1 MAVKLKLFACCPLL
15 DYPFIEIKF
24 AHFFNQAMLNHKQ
37 QTIKKSVTVSGV
49 GLHTG
54 VQATMTFLPAKPDH
68 GIKFQR
74 VDLPGQPI
82 IEADCDRVVDVS
94 RGTTIEQSGAR
105 VSTIE
110 HTLAA
115 LVGLEI
121 DNVLI
126 QIDGPEAPIMDGSS
140 IQFVNALK
148 EVGTEEQNALRD
160 FYEVPD
166 SIFYRESARGVEIAA
181 LPLDDY
187 RVTVMVDYNSPVLGS
202 QHASITSIQQ
212 FEKEIASCRT
222 FCFLHELEMLYKNNL
237 IRGGDLNNAIV
248 IVDRVV
254 ETHEL
259 DNIAKMLNKPKV
271 EVKKEGILNNIELR
285 YNNEPARHKLLDIIG
300 DLALAGRPLKAQIL
314 AARPGHAA
322 NVAFA
327 KKLKKAMQD
336 SSKQGVPK
344 YNPTL
349 PAVMDINK
357 IVSTLPHR
365 YPFLLVDKVIHL
377 DSERV
382 VGVKNV
388 TANENFFQGHFP
400 KNPVMPGVLQVEA
413 MAQVGGIL
421 VMNTVPDPEN
431 YWTYFLG
438 IDEFRFRKMVFP
450 GDTLV
455 IQCDLLAPIRR
466 GIAKMSG
473 RAYVGNTLVCEGTMT
488 ASIVRKDL

>member
-1 MAVKLKLFACCPLL
+1 
-15 DYPFIEIKF
+15 
-24 AHFFNQAMLNHKQ
+24 MLNHKQ
-37 QTIKKSVTVSGV
+37 QTIKKSVTLSGV

-54 VQATMTFLPAKPDH
+54 IVTNMTFQPAKPNH

-74 VDLPGQPI
+74 IDLPGSPI
-82 IEADCDRVVDVS
+82 IDADCDNVVDVS

-115 LVGLEI
+115 LTGLEI

-126 QIDGPEAPIMDGSS
+126 QLDGPEAPIMDGSS
-140 IQFVNALK
+140 IQFVNVLNEAGK
-148 EVGTEEQNALRD
+148 EEQNALRD
-160 FYEVPD
+160 FFEVQD
-166 SIFYRESARGVEIAA
+166 GIFYREVDRNVEIAA

-187 RVTVMVDYNSPVLGS
+187 RVTVMIDYNSPVLGS
-202 QHASITSIQQ
+202 QHASITNIRQ

-237 IRGGDLNNAIV
+237 IKGGDLNNAIV

-254 ETHEL
+254 QEHEL
-259 DNIAKMLNKPKV
+259 DNIAEMLGKPKV

-300 DLALAGRPLKAQIL
+300 DLTLAGRPLKAQIL

-327 KKLKKAMQD
+327 KKLKKAMAEAD
-336 SSKQGVPK
+336 KKGIPR
-344 YNPTL
+344 YNPNL
-349 PAVMDINK
+349 PPVLDINQ
-357 IVSTLPHR
+357 ISNILRHR
-365 YPFLLVDKVIHL
+365 YPFLLIDKIIHL
-377 DSERV
+377 DHQSV
-382 VGVKNV
+382 AGVKNV
-388 TANENFFQGHFP
+388 TMNEPFFQGHFP
-400 KNPVMPGVLQVEA
+400 GNPVMPAVLQVET
-413 MAQVGGIL
+413 MAQIGGIFVL
-421 VMNTVPDPEN
+421 STVPDPEN

-438 IDEFRFRKMVFP
+438 IESFRFRKMVLP

-455 IQCDLLAPIRR
+455 IQCNLLVPIKR

-473 RAYVGNTLVCEGTMT
+473 RAYVGSTLVCEGTMT
-488 ASIVRKDL
+488 ASIVRKDA

>member
-1 MAVKLKLFACCPLL
+1 
-15 DYPFIEIKF
+15 
-24 AHFFNQAMLNHKQ
+24 MLNIKQ
-37 QTIKKSVTVSGV
+37 QTIQKSVTLSGV

-54 VQATMTFLPAKPDH
+54 VQTNMTFVPAKPNH

-74 VDLPGQPI
+74 IDLPGSPI
-82 IEADCDRVVDVS
+82 IDADCDNVVDVS

-115 LVGLEI
+115 LTGLEI

-126 QIDGPEAPIMDGSS
+126 QLDGPECAIMDGSS
-140 IQFVNALK
+140 IQFVEILK
-148 EVGTEEQNALRD
+148 QAETEEQNAIRD
-160 FYEVPD
+160 FFEVQEPL
-166 SIFYRESARGVEIAA
+166 FYREAARNVEIAA

-202 QHASITSIQQ
+202 QHASITDIRQ

-254 ETHEL
+254 QEDEL
-259 DNIAKMLNKPKV
+259 DNIAKMLGKPKV
-271 EVKKEGILNNIELR
+271 AVKQEGILNNIELR
-285 YNNEPARHKLLDIIG
+285 YKNEPARHKLLDIVG
-300 DLALAGRPLKAQIL
+300 DLTLAGRPLKAQIL

-327 KKLKKAMQD
+327 KKLKKAMAD
-336 SSKQGVPK
+336 SDRKGRPK
-344 YNPTL
+344 YNPSL
-349 PAVMDINK
+349 PPVMDINK
-357 IVSTLPHR
+357 VSNILKHR
-365 YPFLLVDKVIHL
+365 YPFLMIDKVIYL
-377 DSERV
+377 DNESV
-382 VGVKNV
+382 AAVKNV
-388 TANENFFQGHFP
+388 TINEPYFQGHFP
-400 KNPVMPGVLQVEA
+400 GNPIMPGVLQVEA
-413 MAQVGGIL
+413 MVQTGGIL
-421 VMNTVPDPEN
+421 VLNTVPDPEN
-431 YWTYFLG
+431 YWTYFIG
-438 IDEFRFRKMVFP
+438 IENFRFRKMVLP

-455 IQCDLLAPIRR
+455 IQCDLLAPIKR

-473 RAYVGNTLVCEGTMT
+473 RAFVGNTLVCEGTMI

>member
-1 MAVKLKLFACCPLL
+1 
-15 DYPFIEIKF
+15 
-24 AHFFNQAMLNHKQ
+24 MLNHKQ
-37 QTIKKSVTVSGV
+37 RTIKKSVTISGV

-54 VQATMTFLPAKPDH
+54 VQTTVTFLPAKPNH

-74 VDLPGQPI
+74 VDLPGSPI
-82 IEADCDRVVDVS
+82 IDADCDRVVDVS

-121 DNVLI
+121 DNVMI

-140 IQFVNALK
+140 IQFVQVLK
-148 EVGTEEQNALRD
+148 EAGTEEQNALRD
-160 FYEVPD
+160 FFEVQD
-166 SIFYRESARGVEIAA
+166 SIFYRESARHVEIAA

-187 RVTVMVDYNSPVLGS
+187 RVTVMIDYNSPVLGS
-202 QHASITSIQQ
+202 QHASITNIQQ

-237 IRGGDLNNAIV
+237 IKGGDLNNAIV

-254 ETHEL
+254 EPSEL
-259 DNIAKMLNKPKV
+259 DNIARMLNKPTV
-271 EVKKEGILNNIELR
+271 EVKKEGILNNVELR

-327 KKLKKAMQD
+327 KKLKKAMAESD
-336 SSKQGVPK
+336 KKGVPR
-344 YNPTL
+344 YNPSL
-349 PAVMDINK
+349 PPVMDINK
-357 IVSTLPHR
+357 ITQTLPHR
-365 YPFLLVDKVIHL
+365 YPFLLIDKIIYL
-377 DSERV
+377 DKETV
-382 VGVKNV
+382 AGVKNV
-388 TANENFFQGHFP
+388 TMNENFFAGHFP
-400 KNPVMPGVLQVEA
+400 GNPVMPGVLQVEA
-413 MAQVGGIL
+413 MAQIGGIL
-421 VMNTVPDPEN
+421 VLNTVPDPEN

-438 IDEFRFRKMVFP
+438 IDDFRFRKMVLP

-455 IQCDLLAPIRR
+455 IQCDLLAPIKR
-466 GIAKMSG
+466 GIAKMYG
-473 RAYVGNTLVCEGTMT
+473 RGYVGNTLVCEGTMT
-488 ASIVRKDL
+488 ASIVRKDT

>member
-1 MAVKLKLFACCPLL
+1 MT
-15 DYPFIEIKF
+15 
-24 AHFFNQAMLNHKQ
+24 LNHKQ
-37 QTIKKSVTVSGV
+37 QTIKKSVTLSGV

-54 VQATMTFLPAKPDH
+54 VQTNMTFLPAKPNH

-74 VDLPGQPI
+74 VDLPGMPI
-82 IEADCDRVVDVS
+82 IDADCDRVVDVS

-126 QIDGPEAPIMDGSS
+126 QLDGPEAPIMDGSS
-140 IQFVNALK
+140 IQFVNILK
-148 EVGTEEQNALRD
+148 EAETEEQNALRD
-160 FYEVPD
+160 FYEVQD
-166 SIFYRESARGVEIAA
+166 SIFYREAARNVEIAA

-187 RVTVMVDYNSPVLGS
+187 RVTVMIDYNSPVLGS
-202 QHASITSIQQ
+202 QHASITNIRQ

-254 ETHEL
+254 ENHEL
-259 DNIAKMLNKPKV
+259 ENIAKMLGKPRV

-327 KKLKKAMQD
+327 RKLKKLMQED
-336 SSKQGVPK
+336 DKKGRPK
-344 YNPTL
+344 YNPSL
-349 PAVMDINK
+349 PPVMDINK
-357 IVSTLPHR
+357 ITGTLPHR
-365 YPFLLVDKVIHL
+365 YPFLLIDKVIYL
-377 DSERV
+377 DNETV
-382 VGVKNV
+382 ACVKNV
-388 TANENFFQGHFP
+388 TYNEPFFQGHFP
-400 KNPVMPGVLQVEA
+400 GNPVMPGVLQVEA
-413 MAQVGGIL
+413 MVQTGGIL
-421 VMNTVPDPEN
+421 VLNTVPDPEN

-438 IDEFRFRKMVFP
+438 IENFRFRKMVLP

-455 IQCDLLAPIRR
+455 IQCDLIAPIKR
-466 GIAKMSG
+466 GIAKMYG
-473 RAYVGNTLVCEGTMT
+473 RGYVGNSLVCEGSMT
-488 ASIVRKDL
+488 ASIVRKDS

>member
-1 MAVKLKLFACCPLL
+1 
-15 DYPFIEIKF
+15 
-24 AHFFNQAMLNHKQ
+24 MLNHKQ
-37 QTIKKSVTVSGV
+37 QTIKKSVTLSGV

-54 VQATMTFLPAKPDH
+54 VQTTLTFMPAKPNH

-74 VDLPGQPI
+74 VDLPGSPI
-82 IEADCDRVVDVS
+82 IDADCDRVVDVS

-115 LVGLEI
+115 CVGLEI

-140 IQFVNALK
+140 IQFVQVLK
-148 EVGTEEQNALRD
+148 EAGTEEQKALRD
-160 FYEVPD
+160 FFEVQD
-166 SIFYRESARGVEIAA
+166 SIFYRESGRHVEIAA

-187 RVTVMVDYNSPVLGS
+187 RVTVMIDYNSPVLGS
-202 QHASITSIQQ
+202 QHASITNIQQ

-237 IRGGDLNNAIV
+237 IKGGDLNNAIV
-248 IVDRVV
+248 IVDRII
-254 ETHEL
+254 EPHEL
-259 DNIAKMLNKPKV
+259 ENIARMLNKPTV
-271 EVKKEGILNNIELR
+271 EVKKEGILNNVELR

-327 KKLKKAMQD
+327 KKLKKAMAESD
-336 SSKQGVPK
+336 KKGVPR
-344 YNPTL
+344 YNPSL
-349 PAVMDINK
+349 PPVMDINK
-357 IVSTLPHR
+357 ITQTLPHR
-365 YPFLLVDKVIHL
+365 YPFLLIDKIIYL
-377 DSERV
+377 DKETV
-382 VGVKNV
+382 AGVKNV
-388 TANENFFQGHFP
+388 TMNEYFFAGHFP
-400 KNPVMPGVLQVEA
+400 GNPVMPGVLQVEA
-413 MAQVGGIL
+413 MAQIGGIL
-421 VMNTVPDPEN
+421 VLNTVPDPEN

-438 IDEFRFRKMVFP
+438 IDEFRFRKMVLP

-455 IQCDLLAPIRR
+455 IQCDLLAPIKR
-466 GIAKMSG
+466 GIAKMYG
-473 RAYVGNTLVCEGTMT
+473 RGYVGNTLVCEGTMT
-488 ASIVRKDL
+488 ASIVRKDS

>member
-1 MAVKLKLFACCPLL
+1 
-15 DYPFIEIKF
+15 
-24 AHFFNQAMLNHKQ
+24 MLNHKQ
-37 QTIKKSVTVSGV
+37 HTIRKAVTVSGV

-54 VQATMTFLPAKPDH
+54 VTTTMTFLPAKPNH

-74 VDLPGQPI
+74 VDLPGSPVI
-82 IEADCDRVVDVS
+82 DADCDNVVDVS

-110 HTLAA
+110 HSLAA

-126 QIDGPEAPIMDGSS
+126 QLDGPEVPIMDGSS
-140 IQFVNALK
+140 MPFVQALH
-148 EVGTEEQNALRD
+148 EAGAEEQNALRD
-160 FYEVPD
+160 FFEVQD
-166 SIFYRESARGVEIAA
+166 SIFYREVSRNVEIAA

-202 QHASITSIQQ
+202 QHASITNINQ
-212 FEKEIASCRT
+212 FEAEIASCRT

-237 IRGGDLNNAIV
+237 IKGGDLNNAIV

-254 ETHEL
+254 EQNEL
-259 DNIAKMLNKPKV
+259 EHIAKMLNKPKV

-327 KKLKKAMQD
+327 KKLKKAMQE
-336 SSKQGVPK
+336 SNKKGIPR
-344 YNPTL
+344 YNPSL
-349 PAVMDINK
+349 PPVMDIK
-357 IVSTLPHR
+357 QISSILPHR
-365 YPFLLVDKVIHL
+365 YPFLLIDKIIHL
-377 DSERV
+377 DQETVS
-382 VGVKNV
+382 GVKNV
-388 TANENFFQGHFP
+388 TMNEPFFQGHFP
-400 KNPVMPGVLQVEA
+400 GNPVMPGVLQVEA
-413 MAQVGGIL
+413 MAQIGGIL
-421 VMNTVPDPEN
+421 VLNTVPDPEN
-431 YWTYFLG
+431 YWTIFLG
-438 IDEFRFRKMVFP
+438 INEVRFRKMVVP

-455 IQCDLLAPIRR
+455 IQCDLLAPIKR
-466 GIAKMSG
+466 GIAKMYG

-488 ASIVRKDL
+488 ASIVRKDA